1 MAPFYIE
8 VCKDLG
14 WSSDQSLVDSMKVEN
29 AKTLASIEES
39 IKDAEENLGE
49 TEVRD
54 LMIKKA
60 EHYSR
65 IGDRVSVV
73 ILGYSLSPPECCG
86 AGMGTNLNHF
96 SGADFSLHST
106 S

>member
-14 WSSDQSLVDSMKVEN
+14 WSSDQSLVDSMKAEN

-73 ILGYSLSPPECCG
+73 I
-86 AGMGTNLNHF
+86 
-96 SGADFSLHST
+96 FSLLTT